1 MNVPFLPGHVMND
14 LTRTNHR
21 KPQTLVYKLDAPTD
35 SARTMPKVELD
46 EETLKMMSA
55 RATPRKTPRE
65 GTTPRAGMTP
75 RTPRATTTPRSEL
88 GQETHRPTVQ
98 PAWLKHDRQVLRFY
112 AYFQEPV
119 VESPNENFRIRNVV
133 MTYFLEDGTMQITEP
148 KVENSGIW
156 PQGPFVKRHRIP
168 KDDGSY
174 YSPPDL
180 KMGSEVT
187 IYSRVFRIVSCDQFT
202 KFFYEEGG
210 LDLGIEE
217 PAPLDNFMETQVYKS
232 ETAKQKAG
240 VPLEVMESKEYTE
253 LKLGGSRKNHKL
265 QQFLQ
270 NDRKVLRFY
279 AYWDDTT
286 RYGAR
291 QYFVM
296 HYFLSDDTVEINN
309 NYARNSGRHP
319 YPVFFTRGPLELK
332 PTMTHTPGMIKKHS
346 PLLGPLDIEVGKTI
360 PVYGRNFFVYD
371 CDDATKEF
379 MEQYTGQVVTPLPVP
394 DEEKVHLQ
402 LLYPPHNGFGGD
414 EDSLGSCLQLR
425 PKPPRKDLVKLMTNS
440 DRILRYEA
448 IPENKVPEDV
458 KRKFI
463 IGIFLADDTTAVW
476 EVRQRNSGCVEG
488 KFRERGL
495 TVNPATGKNFK
506 PGDFYVGG
514 LVSLSAMPFRIV
526 RADEYTL
533 KYMESTPDEF
543 PQSSIGLLCLKL
555 SPLLA
560 HMDPS
565 MSMAPEDFRDFVKE
579 KIGIVL
585 TEQELVTLLRDTCK
599 PETAE
604 IDFSKLLDA
613 MKEGMMKSS
622 K

>member
-1 MNVPFLPGHVMND
+1 M
-14 LTRTNHR
+14 
-21 KPQTLVYKLDAPTD
+21 KPAIL
-35 SARTMPKVELD
+35 
-46 EETLKMMSA
+46 
-55 RATPRKTPRE
+55 
-65 GTTPRAGMTP
+65 
-75 RTPRATTTPRSEL
+75 
-88 GQETHRPTVQ
+88 
-98 PAWLKHDRQVLRFY
+98 PAWMKHDKQCLRYF

-119 VESPNENFRIRNVV
+119 VENPTENFRIRNVV

-187 IYSRVFRIVSCDQFT
+187 IYSRVFRIVSCDAFT

-210 LDLGIEE
+210 LDIGTEE
-217 PAPLDNFMETQVYKS
+217 PAPLDNFTETLVFKN
-232 ETAKQKAG
+232 ETAKQKIG

-253 LKLGGSRKNHKL
+253 LKLGGSRKNNKL
-265 QQFLQ
+265 QQFLE

-291 QYFVM
+291 QYFVI

-332 PTMTHTPGMIKKHS
+332 PTMTHTPGMIKMHS
-346 PLLGPLDIEVGKTI
+346 PLLSPTDIEVGKSI
-360 PVYGRNFFVYD
+360 PVYGRHFFVYD
-371 CDDATKEF
+371 CDDSTKEF
-379 MEQYTGQVVTPLPVP
+379 MEKFSGKVVTPVHVP

-414 EDSLGSCLQLR
+414 EDSLGSCLNLR

-448 IPENKVPEDV
+448 IPENKVPEDT

-463 IGIFLADDTTAVW
+463 IGIFLADDTVAVW

-488 KFRERGL
+488 KFRERGM
-495 TVNPATGKNFK
+495 TVNPATGVNFK
-506 PGDFYVGG
+506 PSDFYVGAE
-514 LVSLSAMPFRIV
+514 VQLSAMPFRIV
-526 RADEYTL
+526 RSDEYTL
-533 KYMESTPDEF
+533 KYMENNPQEY
-543 PQSSIGLLCLKL
+543 PQSSTGLISLKL
-555 SPLLA
+555 SPLA
-560 HMDPS
+560 AQMDPAD
-565 MSMAPEDFRDFVKE
+565 SMAPEEFRDFVKE

-585 TEQELVTLLRDTCK
+585 TEQELVTLLRDTCN
-599 PETAE
+599 PETAKIE
-604 IDFSKLLDA
+604 FSKLLEFVKLGA
-613 MKEGMMKSS
+613 QSS
-622 K
+622 